1 MVSLISEYI
10 LWCKVFTI
18 ACNLSIPLHGILN
31 PWKMAMNHNCFP
43 NTFAWALHG
52 RLICYT
58 CMARLGRMDL
68 PWLLQRAQIIEVKT
82 LWLITAQCRLES
94 EIMKLTVTVW
104 WVLIV
109 AHRALLHPASLLA
122 TSLITFPYKTLPSWK
137 TQRMLFL
144 REFEKPQKLPRKPFA
159 CYVSISESGSK
170 YEETLFWHLQPL
182 SSSPP

>member
-1 MVSLISEYI
+1 MQNKNEICTRTLEKWQWIIIASLFQIR
-10 LWCKVFTI
+10 LLGRV
-18 ACNLSIPLHGILN
+18 
-31 PWKMAMNHNCFP
+31 
-43 NTFAWALHG
+43 HG

-159 CYVSISESGSK
+159 CYVSISDSRSK